1 VAIRKIIIHTWFVP
15 EHYLNGVLIPTH
27 WFGKV
32 HMKDDIVFR
41 QKGSSLEMVTT
52 LLQEKVE
59 EKLKKKVCIQVKEY
73 Y

>member
-1 VAIRKIIIHTWFVP
+1 MRKIIIHTWLVT
-15 EHYLNGVLIPTH
+15 EHHLNGVLIPTH